1 MHHACVQ
8 RFDVTSER
16 RNILGLYEHT
26 LVEGTGD
33 KYREKKNKS
42 YFLNGTF
49 LSARATK

>member
-1 MHHACVQ
+1 MLYTCVQ
-8 RFDVTSER
+8 TFDVTSER
-16 RNILGLYEHT
+16 GNILGLHEHT